1 MSQRKMTWIPK
12 LNKKYNYET
21 MIKKS
26 LIYRLF
32 FNAKNP
38 ATIENYNLLK
48 RAKTLR

>member
-1 MSQRKMTWIPK
+1 MD
-12 LNKKYNYET
+12 E
-21 MIKKS
+21 KS

-38 ATIENYNLLK
+38 ETIEKYNLLK